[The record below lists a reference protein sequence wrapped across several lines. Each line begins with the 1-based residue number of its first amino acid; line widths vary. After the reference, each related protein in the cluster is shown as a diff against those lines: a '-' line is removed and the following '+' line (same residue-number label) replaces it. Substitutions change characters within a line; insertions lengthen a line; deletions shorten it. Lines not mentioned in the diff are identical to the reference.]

1 MKNWLSLVAA
11 LLALAG
17 VSRAEWQ
24 VGATG
29 LLLLDEETAVGV
41 TAEIG
46 GHYQTGTI
54 DSLFG
59 LQCVL
64 AGSESE
70 TESTTT
76 DASYFALMAL
86 YRGYYP
92 LDSAGR
98 LRVYGEAG
106 LGVGNCG
113 VEYTTRKENYD
124 EDTLGF
130 SFQFGLG
137 LEYGLSDNFSI
148 RGGYDLLRLPEQSG
162 DWGDFGGLTSE
173 FSLGVVLRF

>member
-1 MKNWLSLVAA
+1 MKNWLSLAAA

-24 VGATG
+24 AGAAGT
-29 LLLLDEETAVGV
+29 LLLDEETAFGL

-54 DSLFG
+54 DSFFG
-59 LQCVL
+59 LEALL
-64 AGSESE
+64 AGTDSE
-70 TESTTT
+70 TENTTT
-76 DASYFALMAL
+76 DTSYFALMAM

-98 LRVYGEAG
+98 LRVYGQAG
-106 LGVGNCG
+106 LGVGNCS
-113 VEYTTRKENYD
+113 VDYTSRQGNIE
-124 EDTLGF
+124 EDGLGF
-130 SFQFGLG
+130 GFQLGLG
-137 LEYGLSDNFSI
+137 LEYGLSENFSV
-148 RGGYDLLRLPEQSG
+148 RGGYDLWRVPEQSG
-162 DWGDFGGLTSE
+162 DWGDLGGILNG